1 MIPTVGEFDQKSRAA
16 SSLFATN
23 SEDAK
28 LRREHGRQDG
38 LVCKGW
44 RGGESQRQFR
54 LLHH

>member
-44 RGGESQRQFR
+44 RGGA
-54 LLHH
+54 